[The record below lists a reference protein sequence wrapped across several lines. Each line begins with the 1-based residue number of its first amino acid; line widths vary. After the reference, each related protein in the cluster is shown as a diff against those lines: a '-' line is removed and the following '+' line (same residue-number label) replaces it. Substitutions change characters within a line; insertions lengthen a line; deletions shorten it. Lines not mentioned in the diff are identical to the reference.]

1 MIVIQLSQLK
11 SHIYY
16 PLFLWP
22 CSIAMLFTM
31 KSHIIHYKWLKSHE
45 ITINSGVSAKTSQD
59 SPPSVSQ
66 ELGVTHQ
73 ESSFLHGAAQQSMQG
88 IDAKPSARFSGD
100 GDWIL
105 TMISSRCRWICPLFI
120 WIYHDLS
127 MISMT
132 WDMWDM
138 FETTDGCLDGFQQQ
152 IVTAILGDQQSH
164 GDPTFF
170 SGGPGRGELGPFWDL
185 HKNCGFRKVSTI
197 IPVGHESLPERL
209 ASEHHALM
217 SSTLQWI
224 AFVAQ
229 GCFFPSN
236 IGALGGFR

>member
-1 MIVIQLSQLK
+1 
-11 SHIYY
+11 
-16 PLFLWP
+16 
-22 CSIAMLFTM
+22 MLFTM

-45 ITINSGVSAKTSQD
+45 ITINSGVRPRPAKTAHQVCPGAGRH
-59 SPPSVSQ
+59 PPGII
-66 ELGVTHQ
+66 L
-73 ESSFLHGAAQQSMQG
+73 LHGAAQQSMQG

-132 WDMWDM
+132 WDM

-152 IVTAILGDQQSH
+152 IATAILGDQQSH

-170 SGGPGRGELGPFWDL
+170 QVVQVEVSWALFGTCTRTVVSGRYRPSFLWATR
-185 HKNCGFRKVSTI
+185 
-197 IPVGHESLPERL
+197 
-209 ASEHHALM
+209 
-217 SSTLQWI
+217 
-224 AFVAQ
+224 AF
-229 GCFFPSN
+229 PN
-236 IGALGGFR
+236 D

>member
-22 CSIAMLFTM
+22 FSIAMLFTM

-45 ITINSGVSAKTSQD
+45 ITINSGVQPRSAKTAHQVCPGVGRH
-59 SPPSVSQ
+59 PPGII
-66 ELGVTHQ
+66 L
-73 ESSFLHGAAQQSMQG
+73 LHGAAQQSMQG

-100 GDWIL
+100 GDWNL
-105 TMISSRCRWICPLFI
+105 TISSRCRWICPLFI

-132 WDMWDM
+132 WDV
-138 FETTDGCLDGFQQQ
+138 FETTDGFLDGFQQQ
-152 IVTAILGDQQSH
+152 RATAILGDQQSH

-170 SGGPGRGELGPFWDL
+170 QVVQVEVSWALFGTCTRTVVYGRYRPFLWAT
-185 HKNCGFRKVSTI
+185 R
-197 IPVGHESLPERL
+197 
-209 ASEHHALM
+209 
-217 SSTLQWI
+217 
-224 AFVAQ
+224 AFQ
-229 GCFFPSN
+229 N
-236 IGALGGFR
+236 D

>member
-45 ITINSGVSAKTSQD
+45 ITINSGVRPRPAKTAHQVCPGAGRH
-59 SPPSVSQ
+59 PPGII
-66 ELGVTHQ
+66 L
-73 ESSFLHGAAQQSMQG
+73 LHGAAQQSMQG

-132 WDMWDM
+132 WDM

-152 IVTAILGDQQSH
+152 IATAILGDQQSH

-170 SGGPGRGELGPFWDL
+170 QVVQVEVSWALFGTCTRTVVSGRYRPSFLWATR
-185 HKNCGFRKVSTI
+185 
-197 IPVGHESLPERL
+197 
-209 ASEHHALM
+209 
-217 SSTLQWI
+217 
-224 AFVAQ
+224 AF
-229 GCFFPSN
+229 PN
-236 IGALGGFR
+236 D